1 MRIYLRIF
9 LLFFA
14 LYSSQYLV
22 GQDTLGTHYPNGQL
36 KECKIL
42 VNGRPVRV
50 FKYLEDGKMAFK
62 WDKQSKTLEIFTA
75 LDESDTPEAIFDT
88 ICPDQTVI
96 QHFGQGPVYSVFHGT
111 SKNMDGEMTFY
122 NEDGTI
128 SGQGHYTNHRKS
140 GIWAYHYTDGQV
152 ERKIYL
158 AGIEPQ
164 NGISIDY
171 TVVPVLLTL
180 TILGIFFFLS
190 IRFATYYLFYKLVGL
205 FTFISFGSVLCF
217 AQKLDRSNGGISFSL
232 TRYFMPVVGTMITV
246 MLLLS
251 IFNMVFV
258 NRLKIGKRLSLFF
271 LIAAIVLLFFLY
283 VGAHLGASVAM

>member
-1 MRIYLRIF
+1 
-9 LLFFA
+9 LFFA
-14 LYSSQYLV
+14 LYSSKYLV
-22 GQDTLGTHYPNGQL
+22 GQDTLSTRYPNGQL

-42 VNGRPVRV
+42 VNDRPVRA

-62 WDKQSKTLEIFTA
+62 WDKQSKTLEIFTS
-75 LDESDTPEAIFDT
+75 LDESDNLAAIFDT

-128 SGQGHYTNHRKS
+128 SGQGRYINHRKS

-152 ERKIYL
+152 ERRIYP
-158 AGIEPQ
+158 AGIDPQ

-190 IRFATYYLFYKLVGL
+190 IRIATYYLFYKVIGL

-217 AQKLDRSNGGISFSL
+217 AQKLDRSNGGISLFL
-232 TRYFMPVVGTMITV
+232 TRYFMPVIGTMITV
-246 MLLLS
+246 ILLLS
-251 IFNMVFV
+251 IFNLVFV
-258 NRLKIGKRLSLFF
+258 NRLKIGKGLSRVF

-283 VGAHLGASVAM
+283 VGAHLGGSVAM